1 MSKRKIIIN
10 SFESL
15 GYNPE
20 VMKKFGY
27 DSVQDFIAVEGKIS
41 AEQMK
46 LLKICNTNANHR
58 SPKRSVQI
66 LDMSTRNA

>member
-15 GYNPE
+15 GYNAE

-27 DSVQDFIAVEGKIS
+27 ETVQDFIKAENKIS

-46 LLKICNTNANHR
+46 LLKICNANA
-58 SPKRSVQI
+58 S
-66 LDMSTRNA
+66 